1 MVGASPPVWLMAAK
15 RTITDFYGQIRT
27 APAAKLSAGGT
38 LYRACRSKIAYRLP
52 HSTPSIHSIPS
63 HSAQQAVVFIQLLLP
78 AAVKARQVPQV
89 IPVAGKIASRCR
101 VLARSE

>member
-38 LYRACRSKIAYRLP
+38 LYRACRNKIVYRLP

-63 HSAQQAVVFIQLLLP
+63 HSAQQVLP